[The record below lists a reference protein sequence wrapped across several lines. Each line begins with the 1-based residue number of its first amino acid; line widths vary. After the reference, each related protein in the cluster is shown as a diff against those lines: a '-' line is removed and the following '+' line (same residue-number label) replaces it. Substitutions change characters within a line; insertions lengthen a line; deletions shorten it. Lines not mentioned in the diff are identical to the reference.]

1 MNTAV
6 RDVMTSRVVCV
17 RHDASFKEMATAL
30 RENRVSAFPVLNGDG
45 EVIGVVSEADLLTKQ
60 ALDGG
65 YDGMPG
71 MITGLLRRREQGK
84 ARGMT
89 AGDLMTGPAVTVV
102 PEAAVQDAARL
113 MSKRKVKRLP
123 VVDGAGRLAGI
134 ISRADVLS
142 AFDDTDT
149 AIRRWP
155 KPASRPADA
164 RTDEERTMTMKTSVQ
179 DAMTTQVVAVKLGA
193 SFREMAA
200 RLRQSRVSAFPVI
213 DDDGKV
219 IGVVSEAD
227 MLASK
232 VLSTGMP
239 HRGEQDRGEQDRGD
253 QDTVEE
259 LTAGDLMTHP
269 AITVSPGD
277 SVEVAAR
284 LMYTLQVKR
293 LPVIDRSGRL
303 AGIISR
309 TDVLAV
315 FDRSDEQIRKE
326 VTDDVICQE
335 FGASPR
341 QFAVTVQAGVVTL
354 EGHPETVA
362 LGHVIVRKV
371 RHVRG
376 VVAVRDRLSYPDASA
391 SIAGPGL

>member
-1 MNTAV
+1 
-6 RDVMTSRVVCV
+6 
-17 RHDASFKEMATAL
+17 
-30 RENRVSAFPVLNGDG
+30 
-45 EVIGVVSEADLLTKQ
+45 
-60 ALDGG
+60 
-65 YDGMPG
+65 
-71 MITGLLRRREQGK
+71 
-84 ARGMT
+84 
-89 AGDLMTGPAVTVV
+89 
-102 PEAAVQDAARL
+102 
-113 MSKRKVKRLP
+113 
-123 VVDGAGRLAGI
+123 
-134 ISRADVLS
+134 
-142 AFDDTDT
+142 
-149 AIRRWP
+149 
-155 KPASRPADA
+155 
-164 RTDEERTMTMKTSVQ
+164 
-179 DAMTTQVVAVKLGA
+179 MTTQVVAVKLGA

>member
-1 MNTAV
+1 
-6 RDVMTSRVVCV
+6 
-17 RHDASFKEMATAL
+17 
-30 RENRVSAFPVLNGDG
+30 
-45 EVIGVVSEADLLTKQ
+45 
-60 ALDGG
+60 
-65 YDGMPG
+65 
-71 MITGLLRRREQGK
+71 
-84 ARGMT
+84 
-89 AGDLMTGPAVTVV
+89 
-102 PEAAVQDAARL
+102 
-113 MSKRKVKRLP
+113 
-123 VVDGAGRLAGI
+123 
-134 ISRADVLS
+134 
-142 AFDDTDT
+142 
-149 AIRRWP
+149 
-155 KPASRPADA
+155 
-164 RTDEERTMTMKTSVQ
+164 
-179 DAMTTQVVAVKLGA
+179 
-193 SFREMAA
+193 MAA

-227 MLASK
+227 MLARQ
-232 VLSTGMP
+232 VLSADHAGMGTGMP
-239 HRGEQDRGEQDRGD
+239 DHGEQGKAGG
-253 QDTVEE
+253 

-269 AITVSPGD
+269 AITISPGD

-293 LPVIDRSGRL
+293 LPVIDRGGRL

-341 QFAVTVQAGVVTL
+341 QLAVTVQAGVVTL
-354 EGHPETVA
+354 EGHPETIA

-371 RHVRG
+371 RHVQG

>member
-1 MNTAV
+1 
-6 RDVMTSRVVCV
+6 
-17 RHDASFKEMATAL
+17 
-30 RENRVSAFPVLNGDG
+30 
-45 EVIGVVSEADLLTKQ
+45 
-60 ALDGG
+60 
-65 YDGMPG
+65 
-71 MITGLLRRREQGK
+71 
-84 ARGMT
+84 
-89 AGDLMTGPAVTVV
+89 
-102 PEAAVQDAARL
+102 
-113 MSKRKVKRLP
+113 
-123 VVDGAGRLAGI
+123 
-134 ISRADVLS
+134 
-142 AFDDTDT
+142 
-149 AIRRWP
+149 
-155 KPASRPADA
+155 
-164 RTDEERTMTMKTSVQ
+164 MTMKTSVK

-193 SFREMAA
+193 SFNEMAA

-227 MLASK
+227 MLARK
-232 VLSTGMP
+232 VLSTGML
-239 HRGEQDRGEQDRGD
+239 HRGEQQKTED
-253 QDTVEE
+253 

-293 LPVIDRSGRL
+293 LPVISPSGRL

-315 FDRSDEQIRKE
+315 FDRSDEEIRKE

-335 FGASPR
+335 FGAAPR

-354 EGHPETVA
+354 QGKAETVA

-376 VVAVRDRLSYPDASA
+376 VVAVRDRLSYPDADA
-391 SIAGPGL
+391 SVAGPGF